1 MIVVGLTGSIAMGKS
16 TTAQMFRDLG
26 IPVFDSDAEVHRL
39 YEKGGNAVGQVAKR
53 FPEAI
58 RNGAVDRA
66 RLSQY
71 VVGNPAAMAELESIV
86 HPLVRGAQAEFLE
99 RNASESIVVLDIP
112 LLFET
117 GRQADVDQ
125 IIVVSAPADVQR
137 ERALARPGMT
147 LDKLAG
153 ILSRQMPDAEKRA
166 RADYVVD
173 SSESIEHAAQQVK
186 KIVAELKEKDRTE
199 P

>member
-16 TTAQMFRDLG
+16 ATAQMFCDVG

-39 YEKGGNAVGQVAKR
+39 YDRGGEAVGPVAKR
-53 FPEAI
+53 FPQAVHDGI
-58 RNGAVDRA
+58 VDRT
-66 RLSQY
+66 RLSQS
-71 VVGNPAAMAELESIV
+71 VVNHPAAMADLESIV
-86 HPLVRGAQAEFLE
+86 HPLVRKAQATFLN

-117 GRQADVDQ
+117 GRASDVDR

-147 LDKLAG
+147 PEKLAG
-153 ILSRQMPDAEKRA
+153 ILARQMPDEEKRA

-173 SSESIEHAAQQVK
+173 SSKGLEHAAQQVRE
-186 KIVAELKEKDRTE
+186 IVAELKRQDKAK